1 MKRNIFNSP
10 RLLELKKHRRK
21 IFAGKVLLYVFALS
35 VIFAGLVYISRI
47 PAFNIISVEII
58 GAKITD
64 AGMIKAVVEK
74 EIAEDYLW
82 LFPKTNILLY
92 PKNSIK
98 NQLHNTFKRL
108 KDINFSVK
116 DNKILEVSV
125 TERVASYIWC
135 GDVPLQPDSKDKPKC
150 YFLDDSGYNFDEAPY
165 FSGEVYFKFYG
176 SDFSEANFEKLIS
189 LKKMLEAMGLEP
201 AGLYLEGN
209 GDNIRIFLSA
219 KNSSSTQPEIILK
232 ADADF
237 QKVAE
242 NLEVA
247 LNTEPL
253 QSNFKNKYSSLLY
266 IDLRFGNK
274 IYYKF
279 H

>member
-10 RLLELKKHRRK
+10 RLLELKKRRRK
-21 IFAGKVLLYVFALS
+21 IFAGKILLDIFALS
-35 VIFAGLVYISRI
+35 VIFAGLVYLSRI
-47 PAFNIISVEII
+47 SVFNISSVKIV

-64 AGMIKAVVEK
+64 AEMIKAVVK
-74 EIAEDYLW
+74 KKITEDYLW
-82 LFPKTNILLY
+82 LLPKTNILLY

-98 NQLHNTFKRL
+98 KELQETFKRL
-108 KDINFSVK
+108 RDINFSIK
-116 DNKILEVSV
+116 DDKILEVSV

-135 GDVPLQPDSKDKPKC
+135 GDMPLQLNSEDKPKC
-150 YFLDDSGYNFDEAPY
+150 YFLDDSGYNFAEAPY

-189 LKKMLEAMGLEP
+189 FKKMLETMGFEP
-201 AGLYLEGN
+201 AGLYLERNGN
-209 GDNIRIFLSA
+209 IKIFLSV

-253 QSNFKNKYSSLLY
+253 QSDFKNRYSSLLY

-274 IYYKF
+274 VYYKF
-279 H
+279 K